1 MKMTERKTNA
11 VFSDFD
17 VELLSKLLGGAIHD
31 KLADTKLTDEE
42 RRKAALLYHRLKRIE
57 K

>member
-1 MKMTERKTNA
+1 MTERKQKA

-17 VELLSKLLGGAIHD
+17 VELLSKLLGGSIHN
-31 KLADTKLTDEE
+31 KLADTELTDEE

-57 K
+57 KND

>member
-1 MKMTERKTNA
+1 MTERKPNA

-17 VELLSKLLGGAIHD
+17 MELLSKLLGGAIHG
-31 KLADTKLTDEE
+31 KLADTELTDEE